1 MTQDV
6 STVLKELLKS
16 HQAISLRLLECV
28 ERLYALEATLVALD
42 QGAVPLLEK
51 FRTEAHD
58 KNQTQ
63 RQGIEMWLAAIESL
77 TPQKP
82 S

>member
-1 MTQDV
+1 MTQDA
-6 STVLKELLKS
+6 TTILKATAKL
-16 HQAISLRLLECV
+16 QFDNALRLIECV

-42 QGAVPLLEK
+42 PRAVPLLEK

-63 RQGIEMWLAAIESL
+63 RQGIEMWLAALESL
-77 TPQKP
+77 SPQKP